1 MLLINFRIG
10 FYHKFLKNLKEASE
24 SFEENFLLFA
34 TFAVGNKKNYA
45 KYIEYYK
52 IVWRIKNNAREEAQP
67 HRVIK

>member
-34 TFAVGNKKNYA
+34 TFAVGNKNKLRKVY
-45 KYIEYYK
+45 
-52 IVWRIKNNAREEAQP
+52 
-67 HRVIK
+67 RVLQNCLTN